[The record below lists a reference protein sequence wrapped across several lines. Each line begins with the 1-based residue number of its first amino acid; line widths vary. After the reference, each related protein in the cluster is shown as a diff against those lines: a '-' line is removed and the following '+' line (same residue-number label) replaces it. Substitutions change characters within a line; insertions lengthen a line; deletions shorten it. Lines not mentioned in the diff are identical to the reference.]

1 MPGSVPSSTPKGCV
15 PLQVITRGLRTFTQQ
30 LGRLWHAMGDTRGD
44 LSSYLAQGVLAVAA
58 ISIAGVVFIAFQG
71 VGTKLQDI
79 VDTLVKM
86 QG

>member
-1 MPGSVPSSTPKGCV
+1 MQ
-15 PLQVITRGLRTFTQQ
+15 LITQGVGALIHR

-58 ISIAGVVFIAFQG
+58 ISIAGVVFVAFQG

-79 VDTLVKM
+79 VNTLTNM